1 MLVRVIEHIEII
13 VIEGFARGDLAGRT
27 LCSWTKMKRLIL
39 VPGGFLVAGV
49 AVERGASRAGAIC
62 ALNSR
67 PIHREATRPG
77 ARAHRISIL
86 YLRWFYFYKFAAN
99 TGPADPSRPNNSYQS
114 LIGPDSFVQLRN
126 QTDGYIRRPRTLTEG
141 SQLTRAGAPF
151 L

>member
-77 ARAHRISIL
+77 ARPHRISIL
-86 YLRWFYFYKFAAN
+86 YLRWSYFYKSAAN
-99 TGPADPSRPNNSYQS
+99 TGLARQAAQ
-114 LIGPDSFVQLRN
+114 I
-126 QTDGYIRRPRTLTEG
+126 ILTK
-141 SQLTRAGAPF
+141 A
-151 L
+151 